1 MRIMVKFKLWVSQR
15 FQHGLYKSAVRRVPD
30 VGRFRLAAGSMR
42 ASCTVKA
49 LLERSICLVALCCFV
64 STGHASTP
72 APAPAPNDPTTV
84 MILLGEQD
92 LTSCKLLGN
101 VTGSSLDSENEASY
115 PVRLMSARNKLRNE
129 AASLGGN
136 TVHVRQIDARN
147 AGRFEIPGTDK
158 KITFTGQAYFC
169 E

>member
-1 MRIMVKFKLWVSQR
+1 MRIMVKFRLWVSQ
-15 FQHGLYKSAVRRVPD
+15 
-30 VGRFRLAAGSMR
+30 RFRLAAGSMR

-49 LLERSICLVALCCFV
+49 LLERSICMVALGCVV
-64 STGHASTP
+64 SMGHAST
-72 APAPAPNDPTTV
+72 PAPAPNDPTTV
-84 MILLGEQD
+84 MILLGEQV

-101 VTGSSLDSENEASY
+101 VTGSSLNSENEAPY

-136 TVHVRQIDARN
+136 TVHVKQIDARN

>member
-15 FQHGLYKSAVRRVPD
+15 FQHGVCKSAVRRVPD
-30 VGRFRLAAGSMR
+30 VRRFRLAAGSMR
-42 ASCTVKA
+42 ASCKVKA
-49 LLERSICLVALCCFV
+49 LLERSICVVALCCFV

-72 APAPAPNDPTTV
+72 APVPKDPTTV

-101 VTGSSLDSENEASY
+101 VTGSSLDSENDASY

-158 KITFTGQAYFC
+158 KITFTGQAYLC